1 MLSAV
6 KKRTAQLL
14 DQPDEEGGLMRTPL
28 IAANWKMHK
37 TVPEAVAMLRDLLD
51 RLGGQAPTD
60 RRVLICPPF
69 TALSAVRDVLDGTGI
84 FWGAQNMHPAEEGA
98 FTGEISARML
108 TDLGCSY
115 VIIGHSERRHI
126 FGESDAFINQKVHA
140 AFAHGLTPILAVGE
154 KIEQRR
160 AGEHEA
166 VVEAQL
172 AQGLEGVSAEQA
184 RTLVIA
190 YEPVWA
196 IGTGETATPEDAQ
209 AMHAF
214 IRGWLAARFGDD
226 VAQQVIIQYGGSVKP
241 NNVDALMA
249 QPDIDGALVGGASLH
264 AESFARIIQF
274 Q

>member
-1 MLSAV
+1 
-6 KKRTAQLL
+6 
-14 DQPDEEGGLMRTPL
+14 MRTPL

-37 TVPEAVAMLRDLLD
+37 TVPEAVAMLREFLD
-51 RLGGQAPTD
+51 RLGGKAPAD
-60 RRVLICPPF
+60 RHVLICPPF

-108 TDLGCSY
+108 TDLGCTY
-115 VIIGHSERRHI
+115 VILGHSERRHI
-126 FGESDAFINQKVHA
+126 FGESDTFINEKVHT

-154 KIEQRR
+154 KIEHRH

-172 AQGLEGVSAEQA
+172 SQGLAGVSADQA

-214 IRGWLAARFGDD
+214 IRRWLAQRFGDD
-226 VAQQVIIQYGGSVKP
+226 VAQHVVIQYGGSVKP

-249 QPDIDGALVGGASLH
+249 QPDIDGALVGGASLQ
-264 AESFARIIQF
+264 AESFARIVQF